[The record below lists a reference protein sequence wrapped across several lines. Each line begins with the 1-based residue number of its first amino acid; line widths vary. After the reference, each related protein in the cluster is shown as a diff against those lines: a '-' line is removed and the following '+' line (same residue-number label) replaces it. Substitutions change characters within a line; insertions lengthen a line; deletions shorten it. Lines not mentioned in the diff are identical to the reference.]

1 MLYTTHP
8 EYLHYI
14 HILSHYITI
23 SLVKSQCLMV
33 ALRATL
39 CGVTG
44 HKYKVSLGWLIQIIP
59 SNIRYLFSLSYGKW
73 YIYIFTDE
81 PPLKKCDYNSYVNLP
96 EGIKHQWINGFGRP
110 RF

>member
-33 ALRATL
+33 ALRASTMWSHWPQIQSL
-39 CGVTG
+39 SGVVNTNNTI
-44 HKYKVSLGWLIQIIP
+44 KYQV
-59 SNIRYLFSLSYGKW
+59 FSLSYGKW
-73 YIYIFTDE
+73 YIYIFTDK

-96 EGIKHQWINGFGRP
+96 EGIKHQWINGFGCP